1 MCDAGLPLC
10 VCVCV
15 RGRPA
20 AAAAAGALAVGRLLL
35 SPCSRAPPPPHGL
48 LPPQWAAPP
57 FPIVGPTPRRIPH
70 TPGSRPPTFLS
81 LCPLSLPP
89 LTPPSLSLVS
99 FPCPPQ
105 PKPRTKRRKADE
117 EGASPSSSDDEGGAA
132 RRAGRPSASSN
143 PPLPADLS
151 AKVLREARAQ
161 QAEVEAEG
169 RGTRGLG
176 SGKVRERHGLV

>member
-1 MCDAGLPLC
+1 MCATQACLCAC

-15 RGRPA
+15 GGLRRRRRR
-20 AAAAAGALAVGRLLL
+20 ALAVGRLSL

-57 FPIVGPTPRRIPH
+57 FPIVGPTPRRIPR